1 MKVSSTLFA
10 IALIFIVVVLCDL
23 FLWFSVTANIMDF
36 EAAKQEYLS
45 HYPAA
50 LQNGRLLTVISL
62 LMLTFSG
69 YIFINMSKSNE
80 NKKAGLLLGLLSTLL
95 LIAKIFT
102 LTK

>member
-1 MKVSSTLFA
+1 
-10 IALIFIVVVLCDL
+10 
-23 FLWFSVTANIMDF
+23 MDF

-45 HYPAA
+45 HYPAP

-62 LMLTFSG
+62 FMLTFSG
-69 YIFINMSKSNE
+69 YIFINVSKSNE
-80 NKKAGLLLGLLSTLL
+80 NKKTGLLLGLLSTLL